1 MKNFM
6 SFLMRTLCGLSIGT
20 GIAGCQSTID
30 KAVRNTKYSAY
41 EMIGVEKRDLLGKYV
56 KDTKNA
62 QEDTKEAFKD
72 ALDQL
77 KKTYT
82 FDGGKLERQ
91 YNALNSSYEETEKR
105 ANIVRK
111 DIDKVEKV
119 AADLFAEWKKEISE
133 ISTESLRSKSR
144 AQLNDTQKRFSQLRT
159 SLKGSEAK
167 IQPVLTKL
175 KDHVLYLKHNLNA
188 KAVASL
194 KGETV
199 RIEAEIASLIKSIE
213 SSINESDVF
222 IKDIQ

>member
-1 MKNFM
+1 MKWQWK
-6 SFLMRTLCGLSIGT
+6 SVAVLLVILCVS
-20 GIAGCQSTID
+20 CQSTID

-56 KDTKNA
+56 GDTREA
-62 QEDTKEAFKD
+62 QEETKEAFKD

-77 KKTYT
+77 KKTYN

-91 YNALNSSYEETEKR
+91 YNALNGSYQDAEAR
-105 ANIVRK
+105 ANEVHK
-111 DIDKVEKV
+111 DVDKVEKV
-119 AADLFAEWKKEISE
+119 AEDLFAEWKREISE

-144 AQLNDTQKRFSQLRT
+144 EQLVDTQKRFGQLKA
-159 SLKGSEAK
+159 SLKSSESK
-167 IQPVLTKL
+167 IDPVLKKL

-199 RIEAEIASLIKSIE
+199 RIEGEIQSLIKAIE
-213 SSINESDVF
+213 SSIKESDEF
-222 IKDIQ
+222 IKEIK